1 MLLSIEMRYL
11 LFELY
16 KTRKNKRF
24 IEVSI
29 IIYHFLISLKI
40 VKRQYNIL
48 RYYY

>member
-29 IIYHFLISLKI
+29 IIYHFFNLTKNCQKAI
-40 VKRQYNIL
+40 
-48 RYYY
+48 